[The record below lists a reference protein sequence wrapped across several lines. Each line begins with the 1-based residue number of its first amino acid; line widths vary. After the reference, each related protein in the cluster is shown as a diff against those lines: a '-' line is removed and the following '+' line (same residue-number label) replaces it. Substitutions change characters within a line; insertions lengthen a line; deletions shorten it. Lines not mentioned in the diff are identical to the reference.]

1 MRGKLA
7 NQSQIETAPGAYVWR
22 RDPTLHAGGMLYDD
36 GWHKY
41 ATAISWI
48 GEVEKVQS
56 IVTRS
61 DDYLNE
67 TPSAAIWKFK
77 DRNCLGV
84 MEYSSAPEMEIRG
97 RYYAADEFFE
107 IQGSKGAIWVTRCT
121 GEMLDL
127 PPVMVVKGTETTGIQ
142 VPMDWIEGFNGAAR
156 QFIDCII
163 NDEQPDMDIN
173 FSRHTMQMAM
183 SVYKADDE
191 ERPIRPSSLT

>member
-1 MRGKLA
+1 MAKSKRCRA
-7 NQSQIETAPGAYVWR
+7 S
-22 RDPTLHAGGMLYDD
+22 LHAP
-36 GWHKY
+36 
-41 ATAISWI
+41 
-48 GEVEKVQS
+48 
-56 IVTRS
+56 

-67 TPSAAIWKFK
+67 TPSAVIWKFK

-163 NDEQPDMDIN
+163 NDEQPDMDII
-173 FSRHTMQMAM
+173 SHATPCRWLC
-183 SVYKADDE
+183 
-191 ERPIRPSSLT
+191 PSIKPPTKSAPSGLPASLNIGLKTC

>member
-1 MRGKLA
+1 
-7 NQSQIETAPGAYVWR
+7 
-22 RDPTLHAGGMLYDD
+22 MLYDD

-41 ATAISWI
+41 ATAINWI
-48 GEVEKVQS
+48 GEVESVQS
-56 IVTRS
+56 IVSRS
-61 DDYLNE
+61 DDYLDE

-84 MEYSSAPEMEIRG
+84 LEYSSAPEMTIRG

-156 QFIDCII
+156 HFIDCII
-163 NDEQPDMDIN
+163 KDEQPDMDIA
-173 FSRHTMQMAM
+173 FSRHTMQVAMA
-183 SVYKADDE
+183 VYKAADE
-191 ERPIRPSSLT
+191 ERPVQPSSLT